1 MPGCC
6 HCKHIESP
14 AQPAAAPSSPS
25 VRSNPMASNVET
37 LIRGAVVKGIGKLA
51 DFNRKRLP
59 RPTDAH
65 PFLTGIHK
73 PLTEAFTLEELRVDG
88 EIPSQLT
95 GRYLRNGPNPA
106 AAPEDRQSTRLHSS
120 P

>member
-1 MPGCC
+1 
-6 HCKHIESP
+6 
-14 AQPAAAPSSPS
+14 
-25 VRSNPMASNVET
+25 MASNVET

-73 PLTEAFTLEELRVDG
+73 PMTKEFTLEELRVDG
-88 EIPSQLT
+88 EIPAQLA

-106 AAPEDRQSTRLHSS
+106 AAPDPASYHWFTGAGMVHGIRSEERRVGKECVSTCRSRWPPDH
-120 P
+120 